1 MHWHRE
7 LVEKRSGF
15 HEIKCRIGQKL
26 AGWKASTLLVARKVV
41 LIRSNLTSIPQYF
54 MNCSKFLKSICND
67 IDNMNRNFFWKDNFI
82 SSINKNRLPTLV
94 LDKIYRPKSEDVL
107 GTRRVEDANAVFL
120 AKQD

>member
-1 MHWHRE
+1 
-7 LVEKRSGF
+7 
-15 HEIKCRIGQKL
+15 
-26 AGWKASTLLVARKVV
+26 
-41 LIRSNLTSIPQYF
+41 